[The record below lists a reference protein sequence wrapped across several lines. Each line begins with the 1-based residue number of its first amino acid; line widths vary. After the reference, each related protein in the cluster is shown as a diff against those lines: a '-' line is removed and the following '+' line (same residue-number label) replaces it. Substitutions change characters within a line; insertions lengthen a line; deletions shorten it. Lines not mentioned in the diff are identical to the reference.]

1 VKPIDSATAAS
12 APAAPTAAPSPS
24 PTAAPSAP
32 AAPAAVIAVNPAPS
46 DPTASSSGARVAQ
59 PIAFRKDDGLG
70 AMALDV
76 GLGLAVAIAVA
87 GVVLFLLRR
96 HLMGARNA
104 SGRRLRLLETLR
116 LTPKSALFLVEFDGR
131 SVLLGQQGDSLTVL
145 DRSARLARPAQTPPP
160 MVAGSPDHAG

>member
-1 VKPIDSATAAS
+1 MA
-12 APAAPTAAPSPS
+12 
-24 PTAAPSAP
+24 
-32 AAPAAVIAVNPAPS
+32 
-46 DPTASSSGARVAQ
+46 DPSSSGARVAQ

-96 HLMGARNA
+96 HLRGARNA

-131 SVLLGQQGDSLTVL
+131 SVLLGQHGDSLTVL
-145 DRSARLARPAQTPPP
+145 DRSARLAAPAQTPPP